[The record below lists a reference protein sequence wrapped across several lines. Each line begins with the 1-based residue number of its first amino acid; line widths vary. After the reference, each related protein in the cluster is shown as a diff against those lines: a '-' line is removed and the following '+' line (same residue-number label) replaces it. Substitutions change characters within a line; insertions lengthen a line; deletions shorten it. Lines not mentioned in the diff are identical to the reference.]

1 MKFYNLQALRAIAAL
16 LVVLVHMKDAE
27 QKLGGA
33 TILGDWTAF
42 GVVGVDLFFVLS
54 GFVMVFTT
62 ESKAGGASD
71 SLGFLYSRI
80 TRIYPIWWL
89 TLTAL
94 VLFWMVKPDLVYS
107 GNYTDPN
114 FVKDYLL
121 IIGDQAPLLAVGWT
135 LIHEMYFYVI
145 FTLILLL
152 PYGPRFRLY
161 CILAWANLV
170 IFGSALFAPE
180 EPNLV
185 SLALN
190 PLTLEFIIGAL
201 IAYAWR
207 FTEGRFGLAALTIGL
222 IWGALSCYTYVLFPI
237 GEQVSIAGHADEAIR
252 VVLFGV
258 PCGLIVYGA
267 VAIEA
272 RKSLSADNPLVA
284 IGDWSYSLY
293 LTHMLTLNAGAI
305 MLRRFSS
312 ESLYDNVLILLILFA
327 VSIIVSAICYKFF
340 EQPTTR
346 LFKKLYTR
354 FRLEND
360 FRILQSYR

>member
-71 SLGFLYSRI
+71 ALSFFYSRV

-94 VLFWMVKPDLVYS
+94 VIFWMVKPDLVYS

-135 LIHEMYFYVI
+135 LIHEMYFYFV
-145 FTLILLL
+145 FMLILLL

-161 CILAWANLV
+161 CILAWAGLV
-170 IFGSALFAPE
+170 MLGSAVLAPK
-180 EPNLV
+180 EPNIV
-185 SLALN
+185 SLAFN

-207 FTEGRFGLAALTIGL
+207 FTQGRFGWSALSIGL
-222 IWGALSCYTYVLFPI
+222 IWGALSCYAYVLAPI
-237 GEQVSIAGHADEAIR
+237 DERVSIIGHADEAIR
-252 VVLFGV
+252 VLLFGA

-267 VAIEA
+267 VAVEA
-272 RKSLSADNPLVA
+272 RKSISADNPLVA

-305 MLRRFSS
+305 MLRKFSN
-312 ESLYDNVLILLILFA
+312 ESLYDNFLILPILVA
-327 VSIIVSAICYKFF
+327 VCIIVSAICYKFF